1 MGIIFANTYG
11 NLTMGDH
18 EIEVYSIIRQ
28 GYAFASKYF
37 ENSWFK
43 FLEDCKIL
51 LNVNLIKADHLLSIL
66 NQINNNIQFTMKK
79 SQKILPFLDIM
90 VNKSGTKISM
100 DIYNKPTDLK
110 QYVPFTSN
118 HRQHC
123 LINILLPPARRLCT
137 VVENEN

>member
-1 MGIIFANTYG
+1 MGNIFANTYG

-18 EIEVYSIIRQ
+18 EIEVYSIILQ
-28 GYAFASKYF
+28 GYAFPSKYF
-37 ENSWFK
+37 GNSWFK

-66 NQINNNIQFTMKK
+66 NQINNIQFTMKK

-90 VNKSGTKISM
+90 INKSGTKIWM
-100 DIYNKPTDLK
+100 DICNKLTDLK
-110 QYVPFTSN
+110 QYAPFTSN

-123 LINILLPPARRLCT
+123 LINILFPPARRLCT
-137 VVENEN
+137 VAENEN